1 MKFKWIIKNRKKVI
15 KKMKKE
21 TTSSRLKEIMKLKNL
36 KQADIVRMCQPY
48 CERYNVRI
56 QRNDL
61 SQYVSGKFEPKQDKL
76 AILGMAL
83 NVSEAWLMGFDVP
96 MSRERKQSKNR
107 LLDIANSHVFT
118 SEEIDTI
125 CEYIEFIIS
134 KRK

>member
-1 MKFKWIIKNRKKVI
+1 MKN
-15 KKMKKE
+15 E
-21 TTSSRLKEIMKLKNL
+21 TTSSRLKQIMQQRNL
-36 KQADIVRMCQPY
+36 KQIDIVRMCQPY
-48 CERYNVRI
+48 CERYGVLIR
-56 QRNDL
+56 RNDIC
-61 SQYVSGKFEPKQDKL
+61 QYVSGKTEPKQDKL

-83 NVSEAWLMGFDVP
+83 NVNESWLMGFDVP

-134 KRK
+134 KRR